1 MFLYYAREK
10 GKLSCKSTGLH
21 LLYDPRGPSV
31 GRVDLPEYDF
41 IKDGKINFGATIRAT
56 YKSKRP
62 TDADQFASVKDEP
75 KELRKEVGKEMLFL

>member
-41 IKDGKINFGATIRAT
+41 IKDGKINFGATIRALIFEQLAKMI
-56 YKSKRP
+56 YHQMR
-62 TDADQFASVKDEP
+62 AN
-75 KELRKEVGKEMLFL
+75 LRCSLIHILLY

>member
-41 IKDGKINFGATIRAT
+41 IKDGKINFGATIRALIFEQLAKMI
-56 YKSKRP
+56 YHQMRANQRCS
-62 TDADQFASVKDEP
+62 
-75 KELRKEVGKEMLFL
+75 LIHILLY